1 MSESLYNSGR
11 RKFATMLP
19 GNPMSTISAQVF
31 GMVKGSCLEEVGVC
45 VLDGRMGRL
54 TPGARARSLFD
65 CIRSSREIGY
75 FSGFLDSMG
84 EVDEE
89 EDEGSLDVLNSNRL
103 FGFGLESVE
112 DGCQVVCVE

>member
-1 MSESLYNSGR
+1 MEKMEKKCSE
-11 RKFATMLP
+11 MV
-19 GNPMSTISAQVF
+19 STISAQIF

-54 TPGARARSLFD
+54 TPGARARNLFD

-89 EDEGSLDVLNSNRL
+89 EDEG
-103 FGFGLESVE
+103 LE
-112 DGCQVVCVE
+112 